1 MVTIRF
7 RSFTE
12 FKDYIQALGKGNPNI
27 AAPNRFHTVRTLD
40 GTIAKMAQ
48 IYAGGQITFL
58 YTSPVSETIPAD
70 DPWLQG
76 SKEMEYPASV
86 LVADIGESIT

>member
-12 FKDYIQALGKGNPNI
+12 FKDYIQGLGKGNPNI
-27 AAPNRFHTVRTLD
+27 AAPNRFHTLSTLN
-40 GTIAKMAQ
+40 GTVSKMVH
-48 IYAGGQITFL
+48 IYAGGQIVFL
-58 YTSPVSETIPAD
+58 YVSPVSETIAVD
-70 DPWLQG
+70 DPWLQAN
-76 SKEMEYPASV
+76 KEMEYQASV